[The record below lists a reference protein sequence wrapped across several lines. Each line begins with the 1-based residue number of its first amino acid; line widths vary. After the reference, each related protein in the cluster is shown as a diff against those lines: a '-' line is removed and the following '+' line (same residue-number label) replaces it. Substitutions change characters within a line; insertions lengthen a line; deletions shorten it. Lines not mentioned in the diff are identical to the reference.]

1 VSAAL
6 PGHTR
11 SAGHAIGAVEPAAR
25 RPAERARNLESRV
38 RRARAYKS
46 RTAGSSRTTVDDVG
60 RELIAARS
68 GGHLVRVTVSGA
80 FAFFSLLSHHSLR

>member
-1 VSAAL
+1 VCA
-6 PGHTR
+6 
-11 SAGHAIGAVEPAAR
+11 
-25 RPAERARNLESRV
+25 
-38 RRARAYKS
+38 ARAYKS

-60 RELIAARS
+60 RELIAAGS